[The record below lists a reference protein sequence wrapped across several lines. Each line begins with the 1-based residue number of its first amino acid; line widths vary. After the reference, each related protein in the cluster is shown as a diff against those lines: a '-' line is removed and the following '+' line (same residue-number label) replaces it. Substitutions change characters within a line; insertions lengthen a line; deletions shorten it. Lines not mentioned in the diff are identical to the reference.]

1 MAKITDVEGIG
12 PKFAEK
18 LAGAGV
24 DSTDELLEKGK
35 TPAGRKAL
43 VEASGIPMDKVLT
56 WVNMVDLM
64 RVKGVGAEFAELL
77 QASGVDTVKELR
89 RRNAENLAAKMA
101 EVNESKKLTRAVPS
115 EKVVTKWIDAAKDME
130 PGVEY

>member
-12 PKFAEK
+12 PKSAEK
-18 LAGAGV
+18 LADAGV
-24 DSTDELLEKGK
+24 TKTDDLAEKGR

-43 VEASGIPMDKVLT
+43 AEATGLAGPKILT

-64 RVKGVGAEFAELL
+64 RVKGVGGEFAELL

-89 RRNAENLAAKMA
+89 RRNAANLAVKMA
-101 EVNESKKLTRAVPS
+101 EVNAEKKLTRAVPS
-115 EKVVTKWIDAAKDME
+115 EKVVTKWVDAAKEMD

>member
-18 LAGAGV
+18 LSAAGV
-24 DSTDELLEKGK
+24 DSTDDLAEKGR

-43 VEASGIPMDKVLT
+43 VEASGIASDKILT

-89 RRNAENLAAKMA
+89 RRNVANLAAKMA
-101 EVNESKKLTRAVPS
+101 EVNEDKKLTRVVPS
-115 EKVVTKWIDAAKDME
+115 EKVVTKWVDAAKEME

>member
-12 PKFAEK
+12 PKSAEK
-18 LAGAGV
+18 LDAAGV
-24 DSTDELLEKGK
+24 ANTDDLAEKGR
-35 TPAGRKAL
+35 TPGGRKAL
-43 VEASGIPMDKVLT
+43 AEETGISGKNILT

-64 RVKGVGAEFAELL
+64 RVKGVGGEFAELL

-101 EVNESKKLTRAVPS
+101 EVNEDKKLTRSVPS
-115 EKVVTKWIDAAKDME
+115 EKVVTKWVEAAKDME